1 MCMQHLQYV
10 RKAFLLLLLLQGE
23 ATIPSILGDEL
34 DTNPFL
40 RPHDAG
46 VRAAVKAAADMPDWE
61 VFGRVRAAKDSF

>member
-1 MCMQHLQYV
+1 VCV
-10 RKAFLLLLLLQGE
+10 AVVLLQGE
-23 ATIPSILGDEL
+23 ATVPSVLGDEF

-46 VRAAVKAAADMPDWE
+46 VRAAVKAPADTPDWE